1 MTFSSVANFSNNIA
15 KFISNRFSL
24 PSLDSGHLS
33 ERLTTPIKPI
43 NRNPNKYVKMRP
55 ASRDSRIN
63 SVISS
68 DMEEGIVA
76 VTTQISDVQVHRS
89 QTSSSLSAHE
99 TAL

>member
-1 MTFSSVANFSNNIA
+1 
-15 KFISNRFSL
+15 
-24 PSLDSGHLS
+24 
-33 ERLTTPIKPI
+33 
-43 NRNPNKYVKMRP
+43 MRP

-68 DMEEGIVA
+68 DMEEGA
-76 VTTQISDVQVHRS
+76 ATVTTQISDVLVHRS

>member
-1 MTFSSVANFSNNIA
+1 MLPTFPILLQIF
-15 KFISNRFSL
+15 FPHRFSL

-68 DMEEGIVA
+68 DMEEGAVT